1 MHNNIVDD
9 LSKLLG
15 MSLGLHGL
23 HLLFMIYLPINPLLD
38 LFVKLHRAKALFDIS
53 AFSHDLLLGCIG
65 ARVQSMSDVAEG
77 LPSLLRHLLNILL

>member
-1 MHNNIVDD
+1 MHNNVVDD

-23 HLLFMIYLPINPLLD
+23 HLLFMINLPIYPLLD

-53 AFSHDLLLGCIG
+53 TFGHDLLMSCIG
-65 ARVQSMSDVAEG
+65 ARVQSVSDVTEG
-77 LPSLLRHLLNILL
+77 LPSLFRHLLNILL